1 MRIVTLITLCFA
13 AAAIAA
19 GAATAAPKNGFFK
32 TQNGRIYC
40 AWAYGGGPSGVV
52 CGIKNG
58 KLKPKPKNNCAKQGV
73 DYVGNRIGFTAKSKA
88 QVQACAGDAGPF
100 ADPKHT
106 KVLAPGKTWKG
117 GGMSCKVT
125 KSSATCRNKAKH
137 GFTIT
142 TAGPYKRF

>member
-1 MRIVTLITLCFA
+1 MRIVTLITLGFA

-19 GAATAAPKNGFFK
+19 GTASAAPKSGFFK

-40 AWAYGGGPSGVV
+40 AWAYGGSVGGVV

-58 KLKPKPKNNCAKQGV
+58 KLSPKPKNNCKRQAV
-73 DYVGNRIGFTAKSKA
+73 DYVGNRIGMTTKSKA
-88 QVQACAGDAGPF
+88 AVQACAGDAGPF
-100 ADPKHT
+100 ANPKAT

-125 KSSATCRNKAKH
+125 KSSATCKNKKKH
-137 GFTIT
+137 GFTINT
-142 TAGPYKRF
+142 NGKYSLS